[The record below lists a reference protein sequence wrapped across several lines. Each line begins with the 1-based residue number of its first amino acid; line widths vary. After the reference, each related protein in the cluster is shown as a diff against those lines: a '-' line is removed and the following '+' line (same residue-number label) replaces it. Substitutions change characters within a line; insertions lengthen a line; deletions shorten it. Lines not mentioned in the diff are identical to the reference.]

1 MSIAPAQPAQPS
13 EVAGAASEVARSP
26 ALRPPP
32 GNPRFPLID
41 SMRAIAALS
50 VLVYHIGFWGRL
62 QQTHAYGAAL
72 TSLGFGVAVFFV
84 LSGFLLYRPF
94 FNAEVTGSPRPR
106 IRVFLRRRVVRVV
119 PAYWLALTVLAIFPG
134 LIGVFTDH
142 WWRYYGFLQIYSSVP
157 LIRITGISVA
167 WSLCIEVSFYLAL
180 PFYAALTRRLVRD
193 LDPDRKALVQLGFLT
208 VLGAASLILGWGI
221 HGAATPPLLL
231 TFFDWFALG
240 MGLAVISVWAHGRAE
255 QPRPIRLIVEH
266 PAWCWAAALA
276 VYAILSGLV
285 ASAPQHYLLSRSQ
298 AFEDHALRGLVAL
311 LLVLPAVF
319 GSEAGGWPRRLLAHG
334 WMRWLG
340 LISYGI
346 FLWHLPL
353 LLWMYRHGLHFTPLL
368 LLCTLAVTIA
378 CAAASYYLVERPLL
392 RFKDPRPRRGAR
404 GAHRPAPAAR
414 PSGESP
420 AA

>member
-1 MSIAPAQPAQPS
+1 MSTVLAQPTHQ
-13 EVAGAASEVARSP
+13 GAESEVARSP

-32 GNPRFPLID
+32 GNPRFPLMD
-41 SMRAIAALS
+41 SLRAIAALT
-50 VLVYHIGFWGRL
+50 VLLYHVGFWSHL
-62 QQTHAYGAAL
+62 QQTHSYGAAL

-94 FNAEVTGSPRPR
+94 FNAEVSGSPRPR
-106 IRVFLRRRVVRVV
+106 IRDFLRRRVVRVV

-134 LIGVFTDH
+134 LVGVFTDH
-142 WWRYYGFLQIYSSVP
+142 WWRYYFFLQIYSSVP
-157 LIRITGISVA
+157 LVRITGISVA
-167 WSLCIEVSFYLAL
+167 WSLCIEVSFYVAL
-180 PFYAALTRRLVRD
+180 PFYAALTRRLARD
-193 LDPDRKALVQLGFLT
+193 LDPDRKAVFQLVVLA

-221 HGAATPPLLL
+221 HGANTPPLLL

-240 MGLAVISVWAHGRAE
+240 MGLAVISVWLHGRAE
-255 QPRPIRLIVEH
+255 RPRPIRLIVEH
-266 PAWCWAAALA
+266 PGRCWGAALVA
-276 VYAILSGLV
+276 YAILSALV
-285 ASAPQHYLLSRSQ
+285 ADAPQHYIFSRSQ
-298 AFEDHALRGLVAL
+298 AFEDHALRGLVAF

-319 GSEAGGWPRRLLAHG
+319 GDDAGGWPRRLLALG

-353 LLWMYRHGLHFTPLL
+353 LLWFDRHGVTFAPLL
-368 LLCTLAVTIA
+368 LVCTLAATIA

-392 RFKDPRPRRGAR
+392 RFKDPRPRRGGR
-404 GAHRPAPAAR
+404 AAR
-414 PSGESP
+414 RRAPTGPRSGESP